1 MSVQRQAAADGDYF
15 AGTCGR
21 DLRASEVDIV
31 QQTLLGAHRFQ
42 YILSGARHPHFVAT
56 LASLTTDAQ
65 LDRIR
70 NALTF
75 LAPSGCWPQPEPPPT
90 LIA

>member
-1 MSVQRQAAADGDYF
+1 M
-15 AGTCGR
+15 
-21 DLRASEVDIV
+21 DIV

-56 LASLTTDAQ
+56 LASLTTDAP
-65 LDRIR
+65 LDRIH

-75 LAPSGCWPQPEPPPT
+75 LAPAGAGRSLNHPQP
-90 LIA
+90 

>member
-1 MSVQRQAAADGDYF
+1 MQRQAAADGDYF
-15 AGTCGR
+15 AATCGR

-31 QQTLLGAHRFQ
+31 QRTLLEAYRFQ

-56 LASLTTDAQ
+56 LASLTTDVQ
-65 LDRIR
+65 LDRIH